1 MKTVGAITRGRPS
14 FRVDA
19 SMTVLQAARYMTE
32 KKIGAVCVVDGDR
45 LAGVLSERD
54 LMSRVLA
61 SEQNPKAIRVA
72 DVMTKNLVIAEADET
87 IEACVERMMTAGVR
101 HLPVVEKQKLLGMI
115 SIRDLLLHEVD
126 EKEFEM
132 KMMTT
137 YIYSHSSAAE

>member
-32 KKIGAVCVVDGDR
+32 KKVGAVCVVDGNR

-61 SEQNPKAIRVA
+61 SEKDPRTVRVA

-87 IEACVERMMTAGVR
+87 IEVCVERMMSAGVR
-101 HLPVVEKQKLLGMI
+101 HLPGVG
-115 SIRDLLLHEVD
+115 
-126 EKEFEM
+126 
-132 KMMTT
+132 
-137 YIYSHSSAAE
+137 

>member
-32 KKIGAVCVVDGDR
+32 KKVGAVCVVDGNR

-61 SEQNPKAIRVA
+61 SEKDPRTVRVA

-87 IEACVERMMTAGVR
+87 IEVCVERMMTAGVR

-115 SIRDLLLHEVD
+115 SIRDLLLQEVD

-137 YIYSHSSAAE
+137 YIYSHSAAAE